1 MLSTRLF
8 GLTLPPGRDPVSHR
22 ETNDQVVDAHAC
34 LIQDRQES
42 WHVVAT
48 LLDDRRGPEA
58 KRAEFDKEYLPW
70 RQGTSIKEGSVGTE
84 SRRTLLQD
92 LRADPHHASELV
104 LLRVLA
110 QVGPNVT
117 AGNPGNR
124 PGLSVE
130 QATKRLIRRATSLAR
145 RDGAIIGSSFYVGMP
160 SAMAMIYCHQLLLV
174 LRIAALYGR
183 EPAHPARAAEM
194 LVFQGRYAD
203 MEAAAA
209 ALRRAGTAAASDH
222 HGFSIRT
229 IVVQTARQVPQMVG
243 MRVQKVR
250 RGGPWG
256 MVISAASL
264 ASYLVPFVGVPAL
277 AASNGRATRQ
287 LGKQAVAY
295 YAAHPEPPAPDPEV
309 VLPQRPG
316 VRARILLTCAVIAAG
331 VILGV
336 AAAMIPLG
344 TTRLDVPRW
353 AVIVLM
359 EVFLAA
365 TLSRLLWITR
375 QRSTTSSA

>member
-1 MLSTRLF
+1 M
-8 GLTLPPGRDPVSHR
+8 
-22 ETNDQVVDAHAC
+22 
-34 LIQDRQES
+34 
-42 WHVVAT
+42 
-48 LLDDRRGPEA
+48 
-58 KRAEFDKEYLPW
+58 
-70 RQGTSIKEGSVGTE
+70 GTE
-84 SRRTLLQD
+84 SRRTLLQA

-117 AGNPGNR
+117 AGNPGIADNAR
-124 PGLSVE
+124 NPGNAGNKAGIPVD

-145 RDGAIIGSSFYVGMP
+145 RDGAIMGSSFYVGMP

-174 LRIAALYGR
+174 LRIAALYGQ
-183 EPAHPARAAEM
+183 EPTHPARAAEM

-203 MEAAAA
+203 KEAAAA
-209 ALRRAGTAAASDH
+209 ALRRAGTAEASDH

-229 IVVQTARQVPQMVG
+229 VVVQTARQVPQMVG
-243 MRVQKVR
+243 MRLQKVR

-256 MVISAASL
+256 MVISAATL

-277 AASNGRATRQ
+277 AASNGRTTRQ

-295 YAAHPEPPAPDPEV
+295 YAAHPEPPVPDPEV
-309 VLPQRPG
+309 VLPPRPG
-316 VRARILLTCAVIAAG
+316 ARARILLTCAVIAAG
-331 VILGV
+331 VIFGV

-344 TTRLDVPRW
+344 TTRLDLPRW
-353 AVIVLM
+353 VVIVLM
-359 EVFLAA
+359 EVFLVV

-375 QRSTTSSA
+375 QPSTTSSA

>member
-1 MLSTRLF
+1 
-8 GLTLPPGRDPVSHR
+8 
-22 ETNDQVVDAHAC
+22 
-34 LIQDRQES
+34 
-42 WHVVAT
+42 
-48 LLDDRRGPEA
+48 
-58 KRAEFDKEYLPW
+58 
-70 RQGTSIKEGSVGTE
+70 
-84 SRRTLLQD
+84 
-92 LRADPHHASELV
+92 
-104 LLRVLA
+104 
-110 QVGPNVT
+110 
-117 AGNPGNR
+117 
-124 PGLSVE
+124 
-130 QATKRLIRRATSLAR
+130 
-145 RDGAIIGSSFYVGMP
+145 
-160 SAMAMIYCHQLLLV
+160 
-174 LRIAALYGR
+174 
-183 EPAHPARAAEM
+183 
-194 LVFQGRYAD
+194 
-203 MEAAAA
+203 
-209 ALRRAGTAAASDH
+209 
-222 HGFSIRT
+222 
-229 IVVQTARQVPQMVG
+229 MVG

-309 VLPQRPG
+309 VLPPRPG

>member
-1 MLSTRLF
+1 
-8 GLTLPPGRDPVSHR
+8 
-22 ETNDQVVDAHAC
+22 
-34 LIQDRQES
+34 
-42 WHVVAT
+42 
-48 LLDDRRGPEA
+48 
-58 KRAEFDKEYLPW
+58 
-70 RQGTSIKEGSVGTE
+70 VGAE
-84 SRRTLLQD
+84 SRRTLLQA

-117 AGNPGNR
+117 AGNAGNR
-124 PGLSVE
+124 AGLPVE

-160 SAMAMIYCHQLLLV
+160 SAMAMIYCHRLLLV
-174 LRIAALYGR
+174 LRIAALYGQ
-183 EPAHPARAAEM
+183 EPTHPARAAEM

-209 ALRRAGTAAASDH
+209 APRHAGTAAASDH

-229 IVVQTARQVPQMVG
+229 IVVQTTRQVPQMVG

-250 RGGPWG
+250 RGGLWG
-256 MVISAASL
+256 LVISAASL

-295 YAAHPEPPAPDPEV
+295 YAARPEPPAPDPEV
-309 VLPQRPG
+309 VLPPRPG

-331 VILGV
+331 VILGL

-359 EVFLAA
+359 EVFLAV
-365 TLSRLLWITR
+365 TLTRLLWITR
-375 QRSTTSSA
+375 QRSTASSA

>member
-1 MLSTRLF
+1 MGTAS
-8 GLTLPPGRDPVSHR
+8 
-22 ETNDQVVDAHAC
+22 
-34 LIQDRQES
+34 RQ
-42 WHVVAT
+42 
-48 LLDDRRGPEA
+48 
-58 KRAEFDKEYLPW
+58 
-70 RQGTSIKEGSVGTE
+70 
-84 SRRTLLQD
+84 TLLQA

-117 AGNPGNR
+117 AGNPGHPGHAGNR
-124 PGLSVE
+124 AGVPVE
-130 QATKRLIRRATSLAR
+130 QATQRLIRRATSLAR
-145 RDGAIIGSSFYVGMP
+145 RDGAVMGSSFYVGMP

-174 LRIAALYGR
+174 LRIAAQYGR
-183 EPAHPARAAEM
+183 EPTHPARAAEM

-209 ALRRAGTAAASDH
+209 ALRHAGTAAASSDH
-222 HGFSIRT
+222 RRFSIRT
-229 IVVQTARQVPQMVG
+229 TVVQTARQVPQMVG
-243 MRVQKVR
+243 MRLEKVR

-256 MVISAASL
+256 LAISAATL

-287 LGKQAVAY
+287 LGRAAVAY
-295 YAAHPEPPAPDPEV
+295 YAAHPEPPAPDPEIA
-309 VLPQRPG
+309 LPPPPG

-353 AVIVLM
+353 VVIVLM
-359 EVFLAA
+359 EVFLAV

-375 QRSTTSSA
+375 RPSTTSSA